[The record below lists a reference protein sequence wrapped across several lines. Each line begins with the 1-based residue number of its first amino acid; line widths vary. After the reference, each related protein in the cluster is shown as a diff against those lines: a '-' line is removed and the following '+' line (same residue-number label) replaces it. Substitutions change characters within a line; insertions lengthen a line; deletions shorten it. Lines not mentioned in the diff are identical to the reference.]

1 MFRVKVAIIGLLGIF
16 LICSMVTVPAQEFV
30 DEFIHN
36 FDRANSFQN
45 IDSDS
50 ILYYANAAYLI
61 AKVQQNPGL
70 QIDALALIIKT
81 QAKSG
86 KYSNAILNCLKAD
99 SILSANNLID
109 RKHEIM
115 MYKGLVYQNSG
126 FVSEGLE
133 FLFTAQ
139 KQIEESSS
147 DDFEADLNYY
157 IALANYDLNEIE
169 ICRNYA
175 RMAVS
180 IEQKQKNMTGLVKN
194 YILLANSFNNIDS
207 IQKYLSLTEALV
219 NTNEMD
225 YKKVALLNSNALLFK
240 SLGKLNKAKS
250 SYDEAIKISRTNGY
264 KKHLA
269 SLYNNYAYLL
279 MAEKKSDSAIIILNE
294 AVNLAREL
302 NNIDL
307 EASVLDSYSDYYT
320 TIGDSAMSYKYYK
333 SSIKLRNRY
342 RNKQRIEQSLFLSTV
357 FETEKKEKEI
367 VRKDSKLYRIN
378 AILFG
383 VLTLFSVVLAILIYW
398 RQKSL
403 IRKAKI
409 KTMEHEKKLEV
420 ANALIEGQ
428 DAERKRLAMDLHDG
442 ISPKLGVLKMSIEKF
457 YKKNENTTG
466 VIDSLTEISLNI
478 RDLSHKMLP
487 AQLESHGLVKALKNL
502 IHILE
507 RNSTINFTLYTN
519 VINRLNPKLEANLF
533 YLSYEMINNAVKHS
547 GGKEINVQLLADR
560 SSISLSVED
569 DGKGFDQK
577 KEMNG
582 LGLKNVRQRVSYLDG
597 KLTIDTG
604 IDQGTAIIIEIEL

>member
-1 MFRVKVAIIGLLGIF
+1 MLRVKSAIIGLLGIF
-16 LICSMVTVPAQEFV
+16 MTCFMLTVPAQEFV

-36 FDRANSFQN
+36 IDRANSFQN
-45 IDSDS
+45 IDTDS
-50 ILYYANAAYLI
+50 ILYYANVAYLI
-61 AKVQQNPGL
+61 AEAQQNPGL

-99 SILSANNLID
+99 SILSINNLSD
-109 RKHEIM
+109 RNHEIM

-126 FVSEGLE
+126 FTSEGLD
-133 FLFTAQ
+133 FLFTVQ
-139 KQIEESSS
+139 KLFEESGPNK
-147 DDFEADLNYY
+147 FEAELNYY
-157 IALANYDLNEIE
+157 IALGYYQLNEIKTSK
-169 ICRNYA
+169 NYA
-175 RMAVS
+175 RRAIN
-180 IEQKQKNMTGLVKN
+180 IEQKQNNMAGLVKN
-194 YILLANSFNNIDS
+194 YILLANSFNSIDS
-207 IQKYLSLTEALV
+207 IQKYLSLAEVLV
-219 NTNEMD
+219 NTKEME
-225 YKKVALLNSNALLFK
+225 YKKVALLNSKALINK
-240 SLGKLNKAKS
+240 SSGKINKARS
-250 SYDEAIKISRTNGY
+250 AYSEAIKISVTNNY
-264 KKHLA
+264 KDHLA
-269 SLYNNYAYLL
+269 NLYNNYAYLL
-279 MAEKKSDSAIIILNE
+279 MAEKKYDSAEIVLGE
-294 AVNLAREL
+294 ALILAREL

-320 TIGDSAMSYKYYK
+320 TIGDSSVSYKYYRN
-333 SSIKLRNRY
+333 SVKLKNLY
-342 RNKQRIEQSLFLSTV
+342 REKKRIEQSLFLSTV

-367 VRKDSKLYRIN
+367 ARKDSKLYRIN
-378 AILFG
+378 AILSG

-420 ANALIEGQ
+420 ATALIEGQ

-442 ISPKLGVLKMSIEKF
+442 ISPKLGVLKMSIEKS

-466 VIDSLTEISLNI
+466 IINSLTDISLNI

-487 AQLESHGLVKALKNL
+487 AQLESHGLVKALTNL

-507 RNSTINFTLYTN
+507 RNSSINFKFYTN
-519 VINRLNPKLEANLF
+519 INNRLNPKLEANLF

-577 KEMNG
+577 KEMKG
-582 LGLKNVRQRVSYLDG
+582 LGLKNIHQRVSYLDG

>member
-1 MFRVKVAIIGLLGIF
+1 MLRVKSAIIGLLGIF
-16 LICSMVTVPAQEFV
+16 MTCFMLTVPAQEFV
-30 DEFIHN
+30 DEFNHSL
-36 FDRANSFQN
+36 DRANSFQN

-50 ILYYANAAYLI
+50 ILYYANVAYLI
-61 AKVQQNPGL
+61 AEAQQNPGL

-99 SILSANNLID
+99 SISSANNLID
-109 RKHEIM
+109 RNHEIM

-126 FVSEGLE
+126 FTSEGLD
-133 FLFTAQ
+133 FLFTVQ
-139 KQIEESSS
+139 KLFEESGPNK
-147 DDFEADLNYY
+147 FEAELNYY
-157 IALANYDLNEIE
+157 IALGYYQLNEIKTSK
-169 ICRNYA
+169 NYA
-175 RMAVS
+175 RRAIN
-180 IEQKQKNMTGLVKN
+180 IEQKQNNMAGLVKN
-194 YILLANSFNNIDS
+194 YILLANSFNSIDS
-207 IQKYLSLTEALV
+207 IQKYLSLAEVLV
-219 NTNEMD
+219 NTKEME
-225 YKKVALLNSNALLFK
+225 YKKVALLNSKALINK
-240 SLGKLNKAKS
+240 SLGKINKARS
-250 SYDEAIKISRTNGY
+250 AYSEAIKISVTNNY
-264 KKHLA
+264 KDHLA
-269 SLYNNYAYLL
+269 NLYNNYAYLL
-279 MAEKKSDSAIIILNE
+279 MAEKKYDSASIILNE

-342 RNKQRIEQSLFLSTV
+342 RDKQRIEQSLFLSTV

-367 VRKDSKLYRIN
+367 ARKDSKLYRIN

-409 KTMEHEKKLEV
+409 KTMGHEKKLEV

-442 ISPKLGVLKMSIEKF
+442 ISPKLGVLKMSIEKS

-466 VIDSLTEISLNI
+466 IIDSLTDISLNI

-487 AQLESHGLVKALKNL
+487 AQLESHGLVKALTNL

-507 RNSTINFTLYTN
+507 RNSSINFKFYTN
-519 VINRLNPKLEANLF
+519 VNNRLNPKLEANLF

-577 KEMNG
+577 KEMKG
-582 LGLKNVRQRVSYLDG
+582 LGLKNIHQRVSYLDG